1 MARQATGIDIGRST
15 VKAIKGYL
23 KGSTFHVTDF
33 RLHEEGA
40 QNVGDRWGDL
50 EADFKLTH
58 ARVGLSG
65 KDVNIRYTRVPR
77 VPDWQLRKLMRFEVA
92 EIGETSG
99 EGVASDFNLLPD
111 LPEAGGEDIV
121 LLAMARESLL
131 EEHLEGAS
139 HLKGRVESFAPTAVA
154 IYNAWL
160 RYGVVQDDTV
170 LIADIGSDNMDV
182 AIVRGPDLL
191 FARNLSGGGDLF
203 DEAIVSQL
211 GVTKEQAQKLKIE
224 HANLSP
230 GARAGSPN
238 AERVNRA
245 IQGAGGQVMSL
256 LQSAILFCKTQ
267 IRIGGLKVDRIQ
279 LCGGAAGMEG
289 LCEYLSRSMGV
300 PVERFDPFGVV
311 DASALPEDQAQ
322 SLEDYRL
329 EAVAA
334 LGLATM
340 SASDESFSLEILP
353 AALQARRQFWGAQIF
368 LIAAAIMAVAYLGW
382 FTNHVKGQVETTEK
396 QVRVLKS
403 KLRKARSAHV
413 RTEEYLAENER
424 LAKTVHEL
432 YWSTGMGVQAQQSLG
447 FFDKGL
453 PDDFWLTQV
462 EVKRSTD
469 DELGIQRETG
479 QRPILAAK
487 GRARDSAV
495 SPTAQQ
501 RDMIAAL
508 QAGFPQANI
517 NHTVDRTSFGVDIT
531 FFADEPEDG
540 EADTESQE

>member
-1 MARQATGIDIGRST
+1 MAKQVTGIDIGRST
-15 VKAIKGYL
+15 VKAIKGHT
-23 KGSTFHVTDF
+23 KGQTFHVTDF
-33 RLHEEGA
+33 RLHEDGGKSLE
-40 QNVGDRWGDL
+40 DRWGSL
-50 EADFKLTH
+50 EEDFRLTH

-131 EEHLEGAS
+131 EEHLEGAT
-139 HLKGRVESFAPTAVA
+139 HLKGQVDSFAPTAVA
-154 IYNAWL
+154 IFNAWL

-170 LIADIGSDNMDV
+170 LVADIGSDNMDV

-203 DEAIVSQL
+203 DQAIANQL
-211 GVTKEQAQKLKIE
+211 GISKEQAQKLKID

-230 GARAGSPN
+230 GARASSPN

-245 IQGAGGQVMSL
+245 IQGAAGQVLSL

-279 LCGGAAGMEG
+279 ICGGAAGMEG
-289 LCEYLSRSMGV
+289 LCQHLSRSLNV

-311 DASALPEDQAQ
+311 DVSALPAEQAQ
-322 SLEDYRL
+322 NLEDYRL

-340 SASDESFSLEILP
+340 AAHDDAFSLEILP
-353 AALQARRQFWGAQIF
+353 APLAAKREFWGNKIF
-368 LIAAAIMAVAYLGW
+368 LIVAAVMAVAYLGW
-382 FTNHVKGQVETTEK
+382 FASEAKKQVASIEK
-396 QVRVLKS
+396 QVRVQKS
-403 KLRKARSAHV
+403 RLRKARSAHT
-413 RTEEYLAENER
+413 RTRELLDENER

-432 YWSTGMGVQAQQSLG
+432 YWSAGMGTQAEQSLG
-447 FFDKGL
+447 FFASDL
-453 PDDFWLTQV
+453 PNDFWLTQI
-462 EVKRSTD
+462 EIERGTD
-469 DELGIQRETG
+469 DELAIERDSGE
-479 QRPILAAK
+479 RPILSAK
-487 GRARDSAV
+487 GRARESAV
-495 SPTAQQ
+495 SPAAQH
-501 RDMIAAL
+501 REMIANL
-508 QAGFPQANI
+508 QTGFPAAQV
-517 NHTVDRTSFGVDIT
+517 NHFVDRTSFGVDLT
-531 FFADEPEDG
+531 FFADKPKASSVDDE
-540 EADTESQE
+540 TQE

>member
-40 QNVGDRWGDL
+40 QDVGSRWGDL
-50 EADFKLTH
+50 EDDFKLTH

-65 KDVNIRYTRVPR
+65 KDVNIRYVRVPR

-131 EEHLEGAS
+131 EEHLEGGA
-139 HLKGRVESFAPTAVA
+139 HLKGRVDSFAPTAVA

-203 DEAIVSQL
+203 DQAIASQL
-211 GVTKEQAQKLKIE
+211 GVSKEQAQKLKIE

-230 GARAGSPN
+230 GARASSPN

-245 IQGAGGQVMSL
+245 IQGAAGQVMSL

-279 LCGGAAGMEG
+279 LCGGAAGMDG

-311 DASALPEDQAQ
+311 DASALSEDQARN
-322 SLEDYRL
+322 LEDYRL

-340 SASDESFSLEILP
+340 SATDDSFSLEILP
-353 AALQARRQFWGAQIF
+353 AALHSRREFWGGKIF
-368 LIAAAIMAVAYLGW
+368 LIAAAVMAVAYLAW
-382 FTNHVKGQVETTEK
+382 FTTDVKRQVESTEK

-403 KLRKARSAHV
+403 QLRKARSADV
-413 RTEEYLAENER
+413 RTRQYLEENER
-424 LAKTVHEL
+424 LAKTAHEL
-432 YWSTGMGVQAQQSLG
+432 YWSAGMGVQAQQSLG
-447 FFDKGL
+447 FFAKGL

-462 EVKRSTD
+462 EVERGTD
-469 DELGIQRETG
+469 DELGIARETG
-479 QRPILAAK
+479 ERPVLKSK
-487 GRARDSAV
+487 GRARESAV
-495 SPTAQQ
+495 SPAAQH
-501 RDMIAAL
+501 REMIANL
-508 QAGFPQANI
+508 QTGFPGANV
-517 NHTVDRTSFGVDIT
+517 NHTVDRSSFSVDIT
-531 FFADEPEDG
+531 FFADKPESG

>member
-15 VKAIKGYL
+15 VKAIKGHL
-23 KGSTFHVTDF
+23 KGGTFHVTDF
-33 RLHEEGA
+33 RLHDAESES
-40 QNVGDRWGDL
+40 VGDRWREL
-50 EADFKLTH
+50 EDDFTLAHT
-58 ARVGLSG
+58 RVGLSG

-131 EEHLEGAS
+131 EEHLEGAA

-203 DEAIVSQL
+203 DQAIVNQL
-211 GVTKEQAQKLKIE
+211 GVSKTQAQQLKID
-224 HANLSP
+224 HANLNP
-230 GARAGSPN
+230 GARASSPN

-245 IQGAGGQVMSL
+245 IQGAGGQMLSL
-256 LQSAILFCKTQ
+256 LQSSILFCKTQ
-267 IRIGGLKVDRIQ
+267 IRVAGLKVDRIQ

-289 LCEYLSRSMGV
+289 LCEYISRSMSI

-311 DASALPEDQAQ
+311 DVSALSPEQGQ
-322 SLEDYRL
+322 NLEDYRL

-340 SASDESFSLEILP
+340 SASDDSFSLEILP
-353 AALQARRQFWGAQIF
+353 AALAAKREFWGGKIF
-368 LIAAAIMAVAYLGW
+368 LIAAALMGIAYLGW
-382 FTNHVKGQVETTEK
+382 FTSETKKQVEVNQKE
-396 QVRVLKS
+396 VRVLKS
-403 KLRKARSAHV
+403 RLRKNVSADTHT
-413 RTEEYLAENER
+413 RKTMAENARIER
-424 LAKTVHEL
+424 TANEL
-432 YWSTGMGVQAQQSLG
+432 YWSAGMGVQLGQSLG
-447 FFDKGL
+447 FFGKGL
-453 PDDFWLTQV
+453 PDDFWLTQI
-462 EVKRSTD
+462 ELQRGAD
-469 DELGIQRETG
+469 AELGIPRESG
-479 QRPILAAK
+479 ERPMLAAK
-487 GRARDSAV
+487 GKARESAV
-495 SPTAQQ
+495 SPAAQQ
-501 RDMIAAL
+501 REMIAAL
-508 QAGFPQANI
+508 QTRFPTARI
-517 NHTVDRTSFGVDIT
+517 NHSVDRTSFRVDFT
-531 FFADEPEDG
+531 RFGDALEAPD
-540 EADTESQE
+540 ADTESQE

>member
-15 VKAIKGYL
+15 VKAIKGFL

-33 RLHEEGA
+33 RLHEAGG
-40 QNVGDRWGDL
+40 QSIGDRWQELGEDL
-50 EADFKLTH
+50 TLSH

-111 LPEAGGEDIV
+111 MPEAGGEDIV
-121 LLAMARESLL
+121 LLSMARESLL
-131 EEHLEGAS
+131 EEHLEGAA

-154 IYNAWL
+154 IYNSWL

-203 DEAIVSQL
+203 DQAIAAQL
-211 GVTKEQAQKLKIE
+211 GVSKAQAQKLKIE
-224 HANLSP
+224 HANLMP
-230 GARAGSPN
+230 GARAASPN

-245 IQGAGGQVMSL
+245 IQGAAGQILSL

-289 LCEYLSRSMGV
+289 LCEHLSRSMNV

-311 DASALPEDQAQ
+311 DLSALPEDQAQ
-322 SLEDYRL
+322 ALDDYRL

-340 SASDESFSLEILP
+340 GASEDSYSLEILP
-353 AALQARRQFWGAQIF
+353 ANLAAKRDFWGGKIF
-368 LIAAAIMAVAYLGW
+368 LIAAALMAVCYLAW
-382 FTNHVKGQVETTEK
+382 FTMEAKKQGETAEA
-396 QVRVLKS
+396 QVRLLKGR
-403 KLRKARSAHV
+403 LRKARSANV
-413 RTEEYLAENER
+413 RTRELLDENAR
-424 LAKTVHEL
+424 LTETVHEL
-432 YWSTGMGVQAQQSLG
+432 YWSAGLGMQAEQGLG
-447 FFDKGL
+447 FFAKGL
-453 PDDFWLTQV
+453 PDDFWLTQIDV
-462 EVKRSTD
+462 SRGSDE
-469 DELGIQRETG
+469 ELGIARETG
-479 QRPILAAK
+479 ERPILVAK

-495 SPTAQQ
+495 SPAAQH
-501 RDMIAAL
+501 REMIAAL
-508 QAGFPQANI
+508 QSEFPSAQV
-517 NHTVDRTSFGVDIT
+517 NHSVDRTSFGVDFT
-531 FFADEPEDG
+531 FFADEPEALD
-540 EADTESQE
+540 ADTESQE